1 MKRSHLIALPFI
13 ALLSLYVE
21 SVLAWPRALIGAQ
34 IATLPA
40 LVIFAALRSDFPAL
54 LAVILLGSLWRDA
67 LSADPLG
74 LSLLPLAAVGAVVYS
89 NRQIIVG
96 DQFYAR
102 FMVGAIAGAAVPL
115 LMLLQL
121 FTLGREPLVGWFFP
135 WQLAVMAVGSGLL
148 VPLYFRLVDWLEQ
161 TFLHPVAAPNA
172 RSLRRNQIRR

>member
-1 MKRSHLIALPFI
+1 MNRFHLIALPLI

-21 SVLAWPRALIGAQ
+21 SVLSWPRTLIGAQ

-40 LVIFAALRSDFPAL
+40 LVIFAALRSNFPAL
-54 LAVILLGSLWRDA
+54 LIVILLGSLWRDA

-74 LSLLPLAAVGAVVYS
+74 LSLLPLATVGAVVHA

-121 FTLGREPLVGWFFP
+121 FTLGREPLAGWFFA
-135 WQLAVMAVGSGLL
+135 WQLAVMSVGSGLL
-148 VPLYFRLVDWLEQ
+148 VPVYFRLFDSLENA
-161 TFLHPVAAPNA
+161 FIHPTVVPDA
-172 RSLRRNQIRR
+172 RALRRNQTRR